1 MEYRLM
7 AVDMDGTLLNSK
19 KEITP
24 RTVEAVRKALD
35 AGYEVVFSTGRSL
48 SEVEQY
54 LKLFPEMRYAIL
66 CSGAVVKDL
75 RTGENLKTA
84 AVEVEIAKGVVEASR
99 GMEVNVLYFIGDGI
113 YEAQSV
119 RHKLDYYNCGMY
131 RELHETCANW
141 VEDPYAVMLERPE
154 ELVKINFY
162 FHDEEEYRLMGKRL
176 DEMGVSHPSGS
187 IFNYEIS
194 AVGVSKAEGL
204 QVLCDHLGI
213 SMEQAIACGDEGN
226 DYEMIQAAGLGVA
239 MGNAIE
245 PIKAI
250 ADAVVADC
258 DHDGVAEAIET
269 YLGKPI
275 RSLEGEK

>member
-7 AVDMDGTLLNSK
+7 AVDMDGTLLNSE

-24 RTVEAVRKALD
+24 RTAEAVRKALD

-54 LKLFPEMRYAIL
+54 LKLFPQMRYAIL

-75 RTGENLKTA
+75 RTGENLKMDT
-84 AVEVEIAKGVVEASR
+84 VEAGIAKSVVEASK

-119 RHKLDYYNCGMY
+119 RDRLEYYNCGMY
-131 RELHETCANW
+131 RSLHETCANW
-141 VEDPYAVMLERPE
+141 VEDPYAVMMERPD

-162 FHDEEEYRLMGKRL
+162 FHDEDEYRLMGKRL

-194 AVGVSKAEGL
+194 AIGVSKAEGL
-204 QVLCDHLGI
+204 KVLCHHLGI
-213 SMEQAIACGDEGN
+213 SVEQSIACGDEGN
-226 DYEMIQAAGLGVA
+226 DYEMIQAAGLGIA

-269 YLGKPI
+269 YLGKPV
-275 RSLEGEK
+275 LKA

>member
-19 KEITP
+19 KEISP
-24 RTVEAVRKALD
+24 RTVEAIRKALD
-35 AGYEVVFSTGRSL
+35 EGYEVVLSTGRSL

-54 LKLFPEMRYAIL
+54 LKLFPQMRYAIL

-75 RTGENLKTA
+75 RTGENLKMA
-84 AVEVEIAKGVVEASR
+84 AVEAEIARSVVEASR
-99 GMEVNVLYFIGDGI
+99 GMEVNILYFIGNGI

-119 RHKLDYYNCGMY
+119 RDKLEYYNCGMY

-154 ELVKINFY
+154 ELVKLNFY
-162 FHDEEEYRLMGKRL
+162 LHDEEEYRILGERL

-187 IFNYEIS
+187 ILNYEIS

-213 SMEQAIACGDEGN
+213 SIRQAIACGDEEN
-226 DYEMIQAAGLGVA
+226 DFNMIQAAGLGVA
-239 MGNAIE
+239 MGNAIDA
-245 PIKAI
+245 IKEI
-250 ADAVVADC
+250 ADVVVADC

-269 YLGKPI
+269 YLGKPV
-275 RSLEGEK
+275 LQK

>member
-35 AGYEVVFSTGRSL
+35 EGYEVVFCTGRSF

-54 LKLFPEMRYAIL
+54 LKLFPQMRYAIL

-75 RTGENLKTA
+75 RTGENLTMKT
-84 AVEVEIAKGVVEASR
+84 VEADIAKSVVEASK
-99 GMEVNVLYFIGDGI
+99 GLEVNVLYFIGDGI

-119 RHKLDYYNCGMY
+119 RNKLEYYNCGMY
-131 RELHETCANW
+131 RNLHENCANW
-141 VEDPYAVMLERPE
+141 VEDPYAVMLEHPD

-162 FHDEEEYRLMGKRL
+162 FHDEEEYRVMGSRL
-176 DEMGVSHPSGS
+176 DEMGVNHPSGS

-194 AVGVSKAEGL
+194 AAHVSKAEGL

-213 SMEQAIACGDEGN
+213 SVEQSIACGDEGN
-226 DYEMIQAAGLGVA
+226 DYEMIQAAGLGIA
-239 MGNAIE
+239 MDNAIA
-245 PIKAI
+245 PIKVI
-250 ADAVVADC
+250 ADVVVADC
-258 DHDGVAEAIET
+258 DHDGVAEAIES
-269 YLGKPI
+269 YLGKPVLK
-275 RSLEGEK
+275 SNT